1 MGLKEYQHNGGTW
14 QFDED
19 LAPDGAVPLDEIRAQ
34 EDAELEARLAA
45 VAAEKE
51 AADRAAAEAA
61 RVEAEKAAAD
71 EAAKQ
76 KAATTPAN
84 KAGTAQNK

>member
-19 LAPDGAVPLDEIRAQ
+19 AAPEGAIPIDEIRAQ

-51 AADRAAAEAA
+51 AADRAAAEEAA
-61 RVEAEKAAAD
+61 KAAEVD
-71 EAAKQ
+71 AAKQ
-76 KAATTPAN
+76 KAAGAPAN